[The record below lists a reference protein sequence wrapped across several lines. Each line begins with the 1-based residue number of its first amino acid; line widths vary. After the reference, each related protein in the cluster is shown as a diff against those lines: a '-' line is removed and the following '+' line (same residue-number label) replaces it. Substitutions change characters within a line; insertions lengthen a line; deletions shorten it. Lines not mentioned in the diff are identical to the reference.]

1 MSDTTPHPNTH
12 LASKIAALV
21 AEKGW
26 NQEDFARIAG
36 LNRHTVRQLMQ
47 SDSAGRRLRNAT
59 VAACARAL
67 GVTVNDLRHAS
78 LSELLPRMH
87 QAPAPPGLSG
97 DERLRRLFEKATQP
111 ELRSWLERHPE
122 RSRQLSDDEIAE
134 LLAVQNT
141 GRPLSA
147 YAVEEIVTQMERRRN
162 LIDQVQVIAGT
173 RYLDLLEQMVGL
185 IYERVQPPAGR

>member
-36 LNRHTVRQLMQ
+36 INRHTVRQLVQ
-47 SDSAGRRLRNAT
+47 GGDDRRLRNAT

-67 GVTVNDLRHAS
+67 GLSVNDLRHAP
-78 LSELLPRMH
+78 LSALLPRMH
-87 QAPAPPGLSG
+87 QPAAPAALSG

-122 RSRQLSDDEIAE
+122 RSRQLSDDEIEE
-134 LLAVQNT
+134 LLAIQNT

-147 YAVEEIVTQMERRRN
+147 YAIEEIVTQMERRRN
-162 LIDQVQVIAGT
+162 LIDQVLVIAGT
-173 RYLDLLEQMVGL
+173 RYLELLEQMVGL
-185 IYERVQPPAGR
+185 IYEKVQPPAGRP